1 MPQLSSKPRKKL
13 LDVGDIEDE
22 ITDEAQQRKVVQD
35 KIVNYVAKNPSEA
48 AKLINSWLRE
58 DEY

>member
-1 MPQLSSKPRKKL
+1 

-22 ITDEAQQRKVVQD
+22 ITDEAQQKKMRQD
-35 KIVNYVAKNPSEA
+35 RIINYVAKNPAEA

-58 DEY
+58 DEF